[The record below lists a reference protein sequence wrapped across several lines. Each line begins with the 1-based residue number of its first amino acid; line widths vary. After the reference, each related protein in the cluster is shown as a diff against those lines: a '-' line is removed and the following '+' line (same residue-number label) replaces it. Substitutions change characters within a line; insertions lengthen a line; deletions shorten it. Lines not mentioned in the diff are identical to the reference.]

1 MDEDMLSLLKTVC
14 VAGRARSGF
23 NGNAN
28 ERLDKLV
35 EEGLLDTVSTASSDV
50 KVKVPRR
57 YYRPTE
63 QGRAMCR
70 KLTEK
75 GVA

>member
-1 MDEDMLSLLKTVC
+1 MDEDLLSLLETVC

-23 NGNAN
+23 NGKAHAQL
-28 ERLDKLV
+28 EKLV
-35 EEGLLDTVSTASSDV
+35 EEGLLDAENASPSDTDAR
-50 KVKVPRR
+50 VPRR

-63 QGRAMCR
+63 QGWAMCR
-70 KLTEK
+70 KLTKK